1 MLAAKGLEAIKV
13 KLLNIMYFL
22 ISFIF
27 LVCVGF
33 YLLNEQFIYLWLG
46 ENNFSGKEINFII
59 VVLLFF
65 SSINKVCFQ
74 FLFALGDMKK
84 SNKILFYQSLLYL
97 PIVIFTTKFCGI
109 IGLLLSGILIELLA
123 LFVFFFPKMVDI
135 LDISKKDIK
144 KRIFRELAKLFF
156 VTVITLLVGSCIK
169 FSDPTWLFF
178 SVEII
183 IIVLTFFSL
192 LYVCSKVFRKLFSIY
207 K

>member
-1 MLAAKGLEAIKV
+1 
-13 KLLNIMYFL
+13 
-22 ISFIF
+22 
-27 LVCVGF
+27 
-33 YLLNEQFIYLWLG
+33 
-46 ENNFSGKEINFII
+46 
-59 VVLLFF
+59 
-65 SSINKVCFQ
+65 
-74 FLFALGDMKK
+74 
-84 SNKILFYQSLLYL
+84 
-97 PIVIFTTKFCGI
+97 
-109 IGLLLSGILIELLA
+109 
-123 LFVFFFPKMVDI
+123 MVDI